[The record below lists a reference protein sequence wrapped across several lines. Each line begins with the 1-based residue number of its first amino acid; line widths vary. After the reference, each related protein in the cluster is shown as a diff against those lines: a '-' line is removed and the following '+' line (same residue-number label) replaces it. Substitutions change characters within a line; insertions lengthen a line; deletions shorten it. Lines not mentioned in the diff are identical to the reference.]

1 MTPTLF
7 LSPSKPGK
15 LIWGAGPVFVLPT
28 ATNKVLG
35 QGKLSV
41 GPSVVALVQPGK
53 WTIGALV
60 NNVWSVAGPS
70 DRRDVKQMTWQ
81 YFVNY
86 NLKKGWYLS
95 SAPVITANWQ
105 ASSGNVWNVPVG
117 GGVGRVFR
125 LGFQPVNVAAQF
137 YGNAVHPRNG
147 SSWSMRLQ
155 IAFLF
160 PKLPPAMKERLK
172 ALQQK

>member
-1 MTPTLF
+1 MDF
-7 LSPSKPGK
+7 RS
-15 LIWGAGPVFVLPT
+15 AD
-28 ATNKVLG
+28 
-35 QGKLSV
+35 QQC
-41 GPSVVALVQPGK
+41 LV
-53 WTIGALV
+53 
-60 NNVWSVAGPS
+60 
-70 DRRDVKQMTWQ
+70 DRRSFRPSRREANDLAV
-81 YFVNY
+81 FVNY

-95 SAPVITANWQ
+95 SSPVVSANWQ
-105 ASSGNVWNVPVG
+105 AASGNVWTVPVG

-137 YGNAVHPRNG
+137 YSNAAHPRNG

-172 ALQQK
+172 ALQQQK